1 MSSLTPTGGRSS
13 GTDPFYHSDD
23 EFGELEDRTPGRL
36 TPSSSIESLDSEDET
51 EPVKQGTI
59 IGTDNKTTHSVAVM
73 DDDTIEATLNG
84 TAPPPPG
91 GTTPTAIAQQKVADA
106 AKKTSWL
113 AENWK
118 GLGTAVGLGASIG
131 GATAMGVAGTLG
143 LGFIV
148 ALPPVG
154 GVVALIGIG
163 ILVATQVGY
172 LNEASNVIE
181 NFQNGFING
190 VKDGKTRQ
198 ELNQEFPLA
207 AFPDYRLHAK
217 SNSPLDDYI
226 SKHKE
231 TTKLNIS
238 QQHWDPSKKTTKK
251 DFDEDFKKHTQT
263 VKESI
268 LNEIKKIAQTNGN
281 IRDDFKTAIQNQT
294 TLTPEFAEQIYTYK
308 GIDGKEI
315 DFRSAFDPIKTNAE
329 RNEDDAFKNL
339 QKACENKSLEDIK
352 KEQFEKKEE
361 MV

>member
-1 MSSLTPTGGRSS
+1 MVVMSSLTPTGGR
-13 GTDPFYHSDD
+13 DPFYPRDD

-36 TPSSSIESLDSEDET
+36 TPSSSTESLDSEDET
-51 EPVKQGTI
+51 EPVKQGTL

-73 DDDTIEATLNG
+73 KDDDTIEATFN
-84 TAPPPPG
+84 PPG
-91 GTTPTAIAQQKVADA
+91 GTTPTAIAQQKVANTA
-106 AKKTSWL
+106 NKTNWL
-113 AENWK
+113 ANNWK
-118 GLGTAVGLGASIG
+118 GLFTTIGLIFVIG
-131 GATAMGVAGTLG
+131 GAATMGAAGIIG
-143 LGFIV
+143 LGVTLAPFVIAGGIV
-148 ALPPVG
+148 AMIG
-154 GVVALIGIG
+154 IAILIG
-163 ILVATQVGY
+163 TQVGY

-231 TTKLNIS
+231 AIKLNIS

-281 IRDDFKTAIQNQT
+281 IPDDFKTEIQNQT
-294 TLTPEFAEQIYTYK
+294 TLTPEFAEKIYTYK

-315 DFRSAFDPIKTNAE
+315 DFRSAFVPIKTNAE

-352 KEQFEKKEE
+352 KEQFEKREE
-361 MV
+361 LV